1 MEILAKKVC
10 GARQVLDMRERALG
24 PEHPEVA
31 SALNNL
37 AVLLRAVDK
46 AARPAHPLNLLS
58 LASAALAA
66 ATAQTVRHKVAKR
79 TVRHEPAKRSRTSD

>member
-1 MEILAKKVC
+1 
-10 GARQVLDMRERALG
+10 MRERALG

-46 AARPAHPLNLLS
+46 AAHPAHPLSMLS

-66 ATAQTVRHKVAKR
+66 ATAKQCNTK
-79 TVRHEPAKRSRTSD
+79 

>member
-1 MEILAKKVC
+1 MQAYTRALAAACNWVKAGC
-10 GARQVLDMRERALG
+10 GSHQVLDMRERALG

-46 AARPAHPLNLLS
+46 AAHPAHPLSMLS

-66 ATAQTVRHKVAKR
+66 ATAKQCNTK
-79 TVRHEPAKRSRTSD
+79 